1 MATPIQIL
9 LSVYNGA
16 KYLPEQQA
24 SLDAQQDA
32 PEWSLLWRDDGSSDG
47 SASLLRDHPRATELV
62 DDTPHLGPALS
73 FLHLLAAAPGDAKAF
88 AFCDQDDV
96 WMPDKLARAWSWC
109 SSQPSGY
116 PALYF
121 ARQKLVDAVLR
132 PIGLSPE
139 VRRPPSFKNALA
151 QNIATGCTIM
161 MNAAAR
167 QLVLSAPSPPIG
179 SMHDWWTYLLVSGA
193 GGAICADPYP
203 ALLYRQHDN
212 NAVGV
217 AASILRRACGVIA
230 RGPGNF
236 IAIFDAHLAA
246 LSAAESLL
254 TPDANETVLRLHQ
267 LWSHPPLK
275 RLLIFSIARVYRQG
289 LLEDLVLR
297 SFVLLG
303 GSKSH
308 TKLQSGEKSC

>member
-1 MATPIQIL
+1 MTAPIQIL

-16 KYLPEQQA
+16 KYLPEQLA

-47 SASLLRDHPRATELV
+47 SASLLRGHPRISGLL
-62 DDTPHLGPALS
+62 DDTPRLGPACS
-73 FLHLLAAAPGDAKAF
+73 FLHLLAAAPEDAQAF

-96 WMPDKLARAWSWC
+96 WMPDKLARAWSWV

-121 ARQKLVDAVLR
+121 ARQQLVDAALR

-167 QLVLSAPSPPIG
+167 QLILSAPLPPTG

-193 GGAICADPYP
+193 GGAIYADPDP
-203 ALLYRQHDN
+203 ALLYRQHDHN
-212 NAVGV
+212 TVGA
-217 AASILRRACGVIA
+217 AASILRRARGVIQ
-230 RGPGNF
+230 RGPGPF
-236 IAIFDAHLAA
+236 VAVFDAHLAA
-246 LSAAESLL
+246 LEAAARLL
-254 TPDANETVLRLHQ
+254 TPDARATVVCLRRF
-267 LWSHPPLK
+267 WSHPPLK
-275 RLLIFSIARVYRQG
+275 RLLIFSKAEIYRQG

-297 SFVLLG
+297 NFVLLG
-303 GSKSH
+303 RSKR
-308 TKLQSGEKSC
+308 LQ

>member
-1 MATPIQIL
+1 MVAPIQIL
-9 LSVYNGA
+9 LSVYNGV

-24 SLDAQQDA
+24 SLDAQQGA
-32 PEWSLLWRDDGSSDG
+32 PEWSILWRDDGSSDG

-62 DDTPHLGPALS
+62 DDTPRLGPMLS
-73 FLHLLAAAPGDAKAF
+73 FLHLLAAAPGDANAF

-96 WMPDKLARAWSWC
+96 WMPDKLTRAWSWV
-109 SSQPSGY
+109 STQAPGY

-121 ARQKLVDAVLR
+121 ARQQLVDEALR
-132 PIGLSPE
+132 PIDLSPE
-139 VRRPPSFKNALA
+139 VRRPPRFKNALA

-167 QLVLSAPSPPIG
+167 QLVLSAPSPPNG

-193 GGAICADPYP
+193 GGAIYADPYP

-212 NAVGV
+212 NTVGA
-217 AASILRRACGVIA
+217 AASILRRACGVIQ

-254 TPDANETVLRLHQ
+254 TPDANETVLRLHRF
-267 LWSHPPLK
+267 WRHPPLK
-275 RLLIFSIARVYRQG
+275 RLLIFSKAGIYRQG
-289 LLEDLVLR
+289 FLEDLVLR

-308 TKLQSGEKSC
+308 TKLQSG